1 MTGTEDASLTDR
13 QRYWLQHLGACEAS
27 GQTTIDY
34 ARTHGIKVR
43 SLYAARK
50 ALAEKGRL
58 PPAPCRFQRVRITNA
73 PAAGVGSGQWQVQL
87 PNGTVVAFTGEVEA
101 WLLSLVLTTAASLP

>member
-58 PPAPCRFQRVRITNA
+58 PPTPSRFQRVKVATG
-73 PAAGVGSGQWQVQL
+73 PAADVGLAQWQVQL
-87 PNGTVVAFTGEVEA
+87 PNGVAVSFTGEVEGR
-101 WLLSLVLTTAASLP
+101 LLSLVLTTAAHLP

>member
-1 MTGTEDASLTDR
+1 MAGTEDTALTAR
-13 QRYWLQHLGACEAS
+13 QRYWLQHLKACEIS

-34 ARTHGIKVR
+34 ARAHGLKVK

-58 PPAPCRFQRVRITNA
+58 PPAPNQFQRVRVTTG
-73 PAAGVGSGQWQVQL
+73 PTTGVDPGQWQVQL
-87 PNGTVVAFTGEVEA
+87 PNGAAVAFTGEVDPR
-101 WLLSLVLTTAASLP
+101 LLSLVLTTAARLP